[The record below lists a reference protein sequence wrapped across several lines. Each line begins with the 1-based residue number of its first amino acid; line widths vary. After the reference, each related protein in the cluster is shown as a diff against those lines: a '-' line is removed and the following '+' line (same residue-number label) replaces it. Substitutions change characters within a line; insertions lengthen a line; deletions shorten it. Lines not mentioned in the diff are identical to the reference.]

1 MSSTPPPDRKSP
13 ELRLLLVL
21 IVVAAAVRLATLG
34 MYPLIDPTE
43 ARYAEISRRMA
54 EFGDWITPW
63 IADGEPFWG
72 KPPFSFWITAGSFKI
87 LGIGAFSAR
96 LPHWICG
103 GLLALVLWTWAER
116 RSRREAAY
124 AVALTTGSALF
135 FASNGAVMTDMALAL
150 GMTMVMRGFW
160 LAMHEAGPGRR
171 REEWMLVIGLAIGLL
186 AKGPLALLLASLPI
200 AAWAIATGNLRRLFA
215 ELRWVRA
222 TCWTLALVLPWYVLA
237 EWRTPGFLEYFIVGE
252 HWNRFLVPG
261 WDGDLY
267 GHSHAFPRGTIWLF
281 AVLALM
287 PWSVLVPVALWRS
300 RHLARP
306 AAPDDRSLV
315 TYLWCWAIAP
325 CLVFTLSGNILW
337 TYVLPGIPAAATA
350 AAIWLARLPPGRVE
364 GRLLA
369 GGVALTAVTGLALVV
384 AFKAG
389 GWERETSARVLV
401 QEYESRRSSGEALIF
416 FRKRPLSGAFY
427 SDGQAE
433 QVMTADELNARLAR
447 SSAWV
452 AVKERHRERIP
463 EHLLDSLQL
472 VVQGGEYDLYYAG
485 LQTRQALAPTPRA
498 R

>member
-13 ELRLLLVL
+13 ELRLLLVVV
-21 IVVAAAVRLATLG
+21 VVAAAVRLATLG

-43 ARYAEISRRMA
+43 ARYAEIGRRMA

-103 GLLALVLWTWAER
+103 GLLAFILWTWAKR

-135 FASNGAVMTDMALAL
+135 FASTGAVMTDMALAL

-160 LAMHEAGPGRR
+160 LAMHESRPGRR
-171 REEWMLVIGLAIGLL
+171 REEWMLIIGLAIGLL
-186 AKGPLALLLASLPI
+186 AKGPLALLLAGLPI
-200 AAWAIATGNLRRLFA
+200 AAWAIATGNLGRVFA

-222 TCWTLALVLPWYVLA
+222 ICWTFALVLPWYVLA

-267 GHSHAFPRGTIWLF
+267 GHSHAFPHGTIWLF

-287 PWSVLVPVALWRS
+287 PWTVLVPVALWRS

-315 TYLWCWAIAP
+315 TYLLVLGCRALPYIHAERQHPVDLRAP
-325 CLVFTLSGNILW
+325 GDTCGRD
-337 TYVLPGIPAAATA
+337 GCCR
-350 AAIWLARLPPGRVE
+350 LARAVPGRLVE
-364 GRLLA
+364 RRLLA
-369 GGVALTAVTGLALVV
+369 GGVALTAVVGIALVV
-384 AFKAG
+384 AFNAG
-389 GWERETSARVLV
+389 GWDDQTSTQSLV
-401 QEYESRRSSGEALIF
+401 REYESRRSRRRGARFLSQAPAFGLLLQR
-416 FRKRPLSGAFY
+416 RKGRTGH
-427 SDGQAE
+427 DG
-433 QVMTADELNARLAR
+433 
-447 SSAWV
+447 
-452 AVKERHRERIP
+452 
-463 EHLLDSLQL
+463 
-472 VVQGGEYDLYYAG
+472 
-485 LQTRQALAPTPRA
+485 
-498 R
+498 

>member
-13 ELRLLLVL
+13 ELRLLLV
-21 IVVAAAVRLATLG
+21 VVAVAAAVRLATLG

-43 ARYAEISRRMA
+43 ARYAEIGRRMA

-103 GLLALVLWTWAER
+103 GLLAFILWTWAKR

-135 FASNGAVMTDMALAL
+135 FASTGAVMTDMALAL

-160 LAMHEAGPGRR
+160 LAMHESRPGRR
-171 REEWMLVIGLAIGLL
+171 REEWMLIIGLAIGLL
-186 AKGPLALLLASLPI
+186 AKGPLALLLAGLPI
-200 AAWAIATGNLRRLFA
+200 AAWAIATGNLRRVFA
-215 ELRWVRA
+215 ELRWARA
-222 TCWTLALVLPWYVLA
+222 ICWTFALVLPWYVLA

-267 GHSHAFPRGTIWLF
+267 GHSHAFPHGTIWLF

-287 PWSVLVPVALWRS
+287 PWTVLVPVALWRS
-300 RHLARP
+300 RHLART

-315 TYLWCWAIAP
+315 TYLWCWAVAP
-325 CLVFTLSGNILW
+325 CLIFTLSGNILW
-337 TYVLPGIPAAATA
+337 TYVLPGIPAAAMA
-350 AAIWLARLPPGRVE
+350 AAVWLARFPAELVE
-364 GRLLA
+364 RRLLA
-369 GGVALTAVTGLALVV
+369 SGVALTAVVGIALVV
-384 AFKAG
+384 AFNAG
-389 GWERETSARVLV
+389 GWDNQTSTQSLV
-401 QEYESRRSSGEALIF
+401 REYESRRAGDEALVF
-416 FRKRPLSGAFY
+416 FRKRPLSSSFY
-427 SDGQAE
+427 SDGRAE
-433 QVMTADELNARLAR
+433 QVMTASDLHARLALGPTY
-447 SSAWV
+447 V
-452 AVKERHRERIP
+452 AVKQRHLERIP
-463 EHLLDSLQL
+463 DYLFDTLQPVL
-472 VVQGGEYDLYYAG
+472 QRGEYNLYYAG
-485 LQTRQALAPTPRA
+485 PDARHALAQSSRGQ
-498 R
+498 